1 MASQLLTGGLVF
13 NLAEPLPM
21 SLGDLGTE
29 IKKAMASSGE
39 DSILPLK
46 LIDGQSMLLNC
57 AQAEYVIL
65 LQNYKHDPKRPL
77 VSQPAGMPT
86 VA

>member
-21 SLGDLGTE
+21 SLGELRTE
-29 IKKAMASSGE
+29 IMKAMVSSGE
-39 DSILPLK
+39 DSILTVR

-65 LQNYKHDPKRPL
+65 LQDFKHDPKRPL
-77 VSQPAGMPT
+77 VSLPAGMPT